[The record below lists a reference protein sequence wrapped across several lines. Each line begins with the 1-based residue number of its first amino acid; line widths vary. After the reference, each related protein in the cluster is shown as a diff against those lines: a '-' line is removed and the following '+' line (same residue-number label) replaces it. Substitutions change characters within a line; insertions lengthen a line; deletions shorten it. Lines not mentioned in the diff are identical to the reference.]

1 MLGSRPVNARRLPLV
16 LLLLYLVFLAYGS
29 FFPFHFRHDPDALGR
44 FLAHP
49 IPRRLSL
56 SDVAANLLLGAPFGV
71 LMVWGRWA
79 GASLGGGLVRVAL
92 IDALLAAAVEAGQ
105 LFVPGRLSSAADVVA
120 QTIGSVAGFLAAR
133 AFLAA
138 ARDALAPGLARG
150 LRRRPVLVVLA
161 VLVAVLAADALYPY
175 VPTLDVSSVRHN
187 LKAGQWRPF
196 GSLGR
201 AFWPDLLVEKVLAY
215 AAVGVLGRLALA
227 GWPPVPAAA
236 LTWCGAVALATALEC
251 AKILIV
257 GRSPNVDTVGLAALG
272 ALAGAALGPPL
283 GRWPPVRRHGAVLL
297 VALAA
302 GFLVYEE
309 LTPWA
314 FVGSL
319 AAARERLPRV
329 EWIPFASYYGADFQS
344 ALFDFGKKLVLGG
357 ALGAA
362 MRHAWARPPL
372 GLVAVLGALL
382 EALQIFQPAHIA
394 STTDVLLLWAGA
406 LAGAHLVSRT
416 MRGQVLHC
424 DKCRNVR
431 PDPFRTRGDGW
442 RWRRPR

>member
-1 MLGSRPVNARRLPLV
+1 MLGSRPVNARRLPAI
-16 LLLLYLVFLAYGS
+16 LLLLYLIFLAYGS
-29 FFPFHFRHDPDALGR
+29 FFPFHFRHDPDALAR

-79 GASLGGGLVRVAL
+79 GVSLAGGLVRVVV

-120 QTIGSVAGFLAAR
+120 QVFGSAAGFLTAR

-138 ARDALAPGLARG
+138 AHDAIAPGLARG

-161 VLVAVLAADALYPY
+161 VLVAALAADALYPY
-175 VPTLDVSSVRHN
+175 VPTFDVSSVWHN
-187 LKAGQWRPF
+187 TKAGQWRPF
-196 GSLGR
+196 GSFGR
-201 AFWPDLLVEKVLAY
+201 AFWPDLLVEKVLPY
-215 AAVGVLGRLALA
+215 AAVGVLARLALVTR
-227 GWPPVPAAA
+227 PPGPAVGLAWA
-236 LTWCGAVALATALEC
+236 GAVALAAALEGG
-251 AKILIV
+251 KILIV

-272 ALAGAALGPPL
+272 ALAGATLGPSL
-283 GRWPPVRRHGAVLL
+283 GRWSWVRRHGAALL

-309 LTPWA
+309 LTPWS

-319 AAARERLPRV
+319 AAARERLPRI

-344 ALFDFGKKLVLGG
+344 ALFDFGKKLTLGG

-372 GLVAVLGALL
+372 WLVAVLGVLL
-382 EALQIFQPAHIA
+382 EALQVLQPAHIA
-394 STTDVLLLWAGA
+394 STTDVLLLWTGA
-406 LAGAHLVSRT
+406 LAGAHLVARMGRAGGPSD
-416 MRGQVLHC
+416 GG
-424 DKCRNVR
+424 R
-431 PDPFRTRGDGW
+431 P
-442 RWRRPR
+442 

>member
-1 MLGSRPVNARRLPLV
+1 MASMAAQHTMLGSRPVTARRLPAV

-29 FFPFHFRHDPDALGR
+29 FFPFHFRHDPDAFAR

-56 SDVAANLLLGAPFGV
+56 SDVAANVLLGMPFGV

-79 GASLGGGLVRVAL
+79 SGSPGAGLARVAL

-120 QTIGSVAGFLAAR
+120 QTLGSAAGFLAAR
-133 AFLAA
+133 ALLAGA
-138 ARDALAPGLARG
+138 PDALGPAVARG
-150 LRRRPVLVVLA
+150 LRRRPVLVLLA
-161 VLVAVLAADALYPY
+161 VLVAALTADALYPY
-175 VPTLDVSSVRHN
+175 VPTFDVSSVWHN

-196 GSLGR
+196 ASLAH

-215 AAVGVLGRLALA
+215 AALGALARLALEPC
-227 GWPPVPAAA
+227 PPGPAAA
-236 LTWCGAVALATALEC
+236 LAWGGATALAAGLEG

-272 ALAGAALGPPL
+272 ALGGATLGPALGQ
-283 GRWPPVRRHGAVLL
+283 WPPVRRHAAALL

-309 LTPWA
+309 LTPWS

-319 AAARERLPRV
+319 DAARARLPRV

-344 ALFDFGKKLVLGG
+344 ALFDFGKKLVMGG

-362 MRHAWARPPL
+362 MRHAWARAPL
-372 GLVAVLGALL
+372 WVVPLLGALL
-382 EALQIFQPAHIA
+382 EALQVLQPAHIA
-394 STTDVLLLWAGA
+394 STTDVLVLWAGA
-406 LAGAHLVSRT
+406 LAGAHLVARMGS
-416 MRGQVLHC
+416 
-424 DKCRNVR
+424 
-431 PDPFRTRGDGW
+431 
-442 RWRRPR
+442 PRAMWPGEES